1 MQISSANSASLSK
14 IPISLN
20 LSASS
25 RAGNQKVEA
34 VERRE
39 KPEDEYG
46 AGGTEDFMLS
56 SGIDPALEGK
66 LDKLR
71 MVQYAF
77 GKALSINKVFED
89 EMLLEPVL

>member
-1 MQISSANSASLSK
+1 MQVSSANSDSLSK
-14 IPISLN
+14 IPMSLN

-25 RAGNQKVEA
+25 RAGDQKVEA

-39 KPEDEYG
+39 KPEEEFG
-46 AGGTEDFMLS
+46 AGGAEDYLLS
-56 SGIDPALEGK
+56 PGIDPALEGK